1 MNMRI
6 GLPFSCSFVGKSWY
20 VLVMSMIRYG
30 AYVQSNLPR
39 KKLAVTSAFFQLVEQ
54 NFLISR
60 GSFDI

>member
-30 AYVQSNLPR
+30 AYVRSSTLPR
-39 KKLAVTSAFFQLVEQ
+39 NGRDITYFPA
-54 NFLISR
+54 SR
-60 GSFDI
+60 AEL

>member
-6 GLPFSCSFVGKSWY
+6 GLPFSCSSVGKSWY

-39 KKLAVTSAFFQLVEQ
+39 KEIGSDISFFSA
-54 NFLISR
+54 SR
-60 GSFDI
+60 AELFNI